1 MPLLLRYSLTMRR
14 CLALAAL
21 TLSLTACP
29 ATRPVEGPQPMLL
42 LAQET
47 YSAAK
52 EPRREVLRDPT
63 TWQSLWSELQLARR
77 IAPPFDFDRQMVLF
91 VALGERRTGGYAI
104 EVVRA
109 EIVEGKLVV
118 HVREIKPQPGALT
131 TMALTAPFHAVA
143 VPRHDLPVSWFT
155 VP

>member
-1 MPLLLRYSLTMRR
+1 MHRALVLGLL
-14 CLALAAL
+14 A
-21 TLSLTACP
+21 LSLTGCP
-29 ATRPVEGPQPMLL
+29 ATRQVAGPQPMQP

-52 EPRREVLRDPT
+52 APRREVLRDPAA
-63 TWQSLWSELQLARR
+63 WQALWSELQVARR
-77 IAPPFDFDRQMVLF
+77 IAPPFDFERQMVLF
-91 VALGERRTGGYAI
+91 AALGERRTGGYAI
-104 EVVRA
+104 EIVRA
-109 EIVEGKLVV
+109 EIVEGRLIV
-118 HVREIKPQPGALT
+118 HVRETRPQPGALA